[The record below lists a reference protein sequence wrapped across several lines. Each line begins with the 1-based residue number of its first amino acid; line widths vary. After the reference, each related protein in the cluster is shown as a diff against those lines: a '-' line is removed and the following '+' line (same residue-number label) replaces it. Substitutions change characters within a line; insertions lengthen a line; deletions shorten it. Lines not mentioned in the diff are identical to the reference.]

1 MLGSGVGSNS
11 STKEMLITKVT
22 FTLDNNGMIT
32 TLECVPPTGFRQTDE
47 PAQEKSKVT
56 KKNGSWSSKSEVKLV
71 GQDGKYH

>member
-1 MLGSGVGSNS
+1 
-11 STKEMLITKVT
+11 
-22 FTLDNNGMIT
+22 MIT
-32 TLECVPPTGFRQTDE
+32 TLECVPPAGFRQTDE